1 MSVYVCMCVCVCVYN
16 TYMFSYSGQ
25 ENRLLYIYLPGNSKQ
40 VRTNPNSS
48 AL

>member
-1 MSVYVCMCVCVCVYN
+1 MCVCVRACVCVCVYN
-16 TYMFSYSGQ
+16 TYTLSYSCQ
-25 ENRLLYIYLPGNSKQ
+25 ENRVLYIYLPGNSKQ